1 VILDEPF
8 RGLGRDVR
16 RRLLRRVR
24 RRWPGATV
32 LCITHDVE
40 ETLDFDRVV
49 ILERGRVAE
58 VGAPSRLA
66 SVPGSRYRALLDT
79 ERAVGEEV
87 WSAEV
92 WRRLR
97 LERGRLAETRRGVG
111 SSRNW
116 EGNGDVRHR
125 GDVLA
130 G

>member
-1 VILDEPF
+1 
-8 RGLGRDVR
+8 
-16 RRLLRRVR
+16 VR
-24 RRWPGATV
+24 RRWPGATI

-49 ILERGRVAE
+49 VLERGRVAE

-66 SVPGSRYRALLDT
+66 SGPGSRYRALLDT
-79 ERAVGEEV
+79 ERAVAEDV

-97 LERGRLAETRRGVG
+97 LERGRLVEARQGGG
-111 SSRNW
+111 SRRNW
-116 EGNGDVRHR
+116 EGNGDGRHR

-130 G
+130 GRAAR